1 MGAGHMFN
9 IIRSNI
15 AISLTLTSLL
25 AQYPPDAGFFPVDVK
40 AHRMGNSSYI
50 NNLATGNMPEQYNN
64 DLFPNLLMA
73 ETGQGVCCAED
84 GHAFPGNGLKTL
96 LVGARKGGSK
106 IFTRGGGWRADGADI
121 YGYEWWPSNEPWDTV
136 WVVSKGDTGHMPYW
150 PDFVGFAQQNF
161 VTHYGDYYMNHPEQ
175 QNQLVMDV
183 IQTSH
188 AWGLIGYSNWL
199 IYNYYLIP
207 RTPLT
212 DVWVGIYNM
221 GGIGS
226 GGNIG
231 QDDILSFDFDR
242 QIGFTEDPIGND
254 DDYNSNG
261 DRIDYPRAFK
271 MYPPEGYSVDE
282 LQWTFDHGQY
292 LNHIDG
298 DMYDFMTSGNHR
310 QPGNDPRGISSIWM
324 AMGPFTLNP
333 GDTLKFRV
341 ASLQGTSKD
350 HVRETLDRLDEFSA
364 AGYPLPSPPPAP
376 KLKTIAGDNQVRLY
390 WYPEGDEENVEEW
403 QDPVRMDYGIVEQ
416 PFEGYQLF
424 KSSFSE
430 NGPWTL
436 LAIYDVPGNAFESNF
451 GLQREYTDV
460 GLLNNLEYY
469 YGIKSIS
476 KPDQVSGFQ
485 ALTSSMETVT
495 VIPGTEIPEDV
506 GNVAVVPNPYRGDEY
521 YHYYNPPWEKP
532 SGGYV
537 WNVNQNYEPMWMEQD
552 RRIQFINVPS
562 PSKIIIYTLSGN
574 VVRTMKHD
582 DPQMGYID
590 WNLTSDAGQTIAS
603 GIYLYTV
610 QSQLTNNIQTGKF
623 VVVK

>member
-1 MGAGHMFN
+1 M
-9 IIRSNI
+9 
-15 AISLTLTSLL
+15 
-25 AQYPPDAGFFPVDVK
+25 
-40 AHRMGNSSYI
+40 
-50 NNLATGNMPEQYNN
+50 
-64 DLFPNLLMA
+64 
-73 ETGQGVCCAED
+73 
-84 GHAFPGNGLKTL
+84 
-96 LVGARKGGSK
+96 
-106 IFTRGGGWRADGADI
+106 
-121 YGYEWWPSNEPWDTV
+121 
-136 WVVSKGDTGHMPYW
+136 
-150 PDFVGFAQQNF
+150 
-161 VTHYGDYYMNHPEQ
+161 
-175 QNQLVMDV
+175 
-183 IQTSH
+183 
-188 AWGLIGYSNWL
+188 
-199 IYNYYLIP
+199 
-207 RTPLT
+207 
-212 DVWVGIYNM
+212 
-221 GGIGS
+221 
-226 GGNIG
+226 
-231 QDDILSFDFDR
+231 
-242 QIGFTEDPIGND
+242 
-254 DDYNSNG
+254 
-261 DRIDYPRAFK
+261 
-271 MYPPEGYSVDE
+271 
-282 LQWTFDHGQY
+282 
-292 LNHIDG
+292 
-298 DMYDFMTSGNHR
+298 
-310 QPGNDPRGISSIWM
+310 
-324 AMGPFTLNP
+324 
-333 GDTLKFRV
+333 
-341 ASLQGTSKD
+341 
-350 HVRETLDRLDEFSA
+350 
-364 AGYPLPSPPPAP
+364 
-376 KLKTIAGDNQVRLY
+376 
-390 WYPEGDEENVEEW
+390 
-403 QDPVRMDYGIVEQ
+403 EQ

-495 VIPGTEIPEDV
+495 VIPGTEVPEDV

-562 PSKIIIYTLSGN
+562 PSKIIIYTLSGD

-582 DPQMGYID
+582 DPQRGYID